1 MIIGSVTIQTQEEVN
16 GLRLTTDFEQ
26 VLLLNQTKTSVR
38 PLIQKN
44 FQIVKGI
51 LMTRDAALDEIEMNE
66 LSLKIVLRYLCLYNN
81 WKQFYPKEKD
91 RDLTFITEDLQTP
104 ATFDIVKEFIL
115 DRHPRNYQELS
126 AAILGVEI
134 DKFKNYE
141 KARLEFMERR

>member
-115 DRHPRNYQELS
+115 DRHSRNYQELS